1 MARVVV
7 IGVVGEKDLY
17 VADLDA
23 GTVTPLAAPTSGSL
37 QTVVDLR
44 SAGATVIKGLD
55 VGVSVT
61 SVEDAAHGRFD
72 G

>member
-7 IGVVGEKDLY
+7 IGVAGEKDLY

-23 GTVTPLAAPTSGSL
+23 GTVTPLATPTNGLL

-55 VGVSVT
+55 VGISVT